1 VKLEFDP
8 KQRHQRVAV
17 DAVLGLLDGAS
28 RIDGGGQEDLLLTN
42 LHAVQRAARIS
53 PSDALA
59 YIEREI
65 ETRGGPRQARFAN
78 FAVEM
83 ETGTGKTYVYLR
95 TTLELARI
103 HGLQRFIVVVPSV
116 AIREGVIKTLQITRE
131 HFAALYPDV
140 PYRYHAYD
148 SRRLARLRGFV
159 SSGNVEIMVMTIDA
173 FNKASNVM
181 RQPNDRLQ
189 GEVPLHMIQDVR
201 PILILDEPQNM
212 ESNLS
217 IQSLADLHPVLAL
230 RYSATHRNPYA
241 LIHRLSPAEAHR
253 RGLVKRIEV
262 ASVAGEGA
270 GENEAAVSAQIR
282 RTIEEHV
289 ERQARMTPRGIKVL
303 SLFFVDRVSSYTAED
318 GLVRRLFDHHYEE
331 LRSEHPEV
339 VELPAQNVRAA
350 YFAEKRRRGGRREA
364 IDSRSGHSVEDEAA
378 YNLIM
383 RDKERLLSLEEPV
396 AFIFSHSALRE
407 GWDNPNVFQIC
418 TLAQSRSEVK
428 KRQEIGRGI
437 RLPVDQSGRRV
448 HDAEI
453 CVLTVV
459 ANDSYETYVAGLQNE
474 LRVDL
479 EDHMLPPQPA
489 RAGAARR
496 QRSPDSGERP
506 FEPDR
511 WHGLDTQRLLREATV
526 SLDAA
531 CIGGPA
537 HGTTRG
543 ALPNLVDLV
552 AELLDRR
559 AGAMRLTRR
568 TILELLRRTR
578 HREAL
583 LHHPWAVASAAARA
597 LAEGAVSQLG
607 EDPETGAADASRDR
621 AAPVE
626 DGV

>member
-1 VKLEFDP
+1 
-8 KQRHQRVAV
+8 V
-17 DAVLGLLDGAS
+17 DAVVDLLDGAA
-28 RIDGGGQEDLLLTN
+28 RIADSGLDDVLLTN
-42 LHAVQRAARIS
+42 LRAVQRAAGIR
-53 PSDALA
+53 PVEALA

-65 ETRGGPRQARFAN
+65 DTRAGRRRARFAN

-95 TTLELARI
+95 TALELARL
-103 HGLQRFIVVVPSV
+103 HRLQRFIVVVPSV

-148 SRRLARLRGFV
+148 SRRLARLRSFV
-159 SSGNVEIMVMTIDA
+159 SSTNVELMVMTIDA

-189 GEVPLHMIQDVR
+189 GEVPLHMVQDVR
-201 PILILDEPQNM
+201 PVLILDEPQNM
-212 ESNLS
+212 ESDLS
-217 IQSLADLHPVLAL
+217 VQSLADLHPQLAL

-262 ASVAGEGA
+262 ASVADERPVDR
-270 GENEAAVSAQIR
+270 EAALSAQIR
-282 RTIEEHV
+282 RTIEAHM
-289 ERQARMTPRGIKVL
+289 ERKAWLEPRGIKVL

-331 LRSEHPEV
+331 LRSQHSEIAA
-339 VELPAQNVRAA
+339 LPAQSVRAA
-350 YFAEKRRRGGRREA
+350 YFAEKRRRGGHREK
-364 IDSRSGHSVEDEAA
+364 IDSRSGRSAADEAA
-378 YNLIM
+378 YDLIM

-418 TLAQSRSEVK
+418 TLAHSRSDLK
-428 KRQEIGRGI
+428 KRQEIGRGV

-448 HDAEI
+448 HDPDI
-453 CVLTVV
+453 GVLTVV
-459 ANDSYETYVAGLQNE
+459 ANDSYETYVAGLQSE
-474 LRVDL
+474 LLADL

-489 RAGAARR
+489 KAGPAASRR
-496 QRSPDSGERP
+496 GVEPREAVVD
-506 FEPDR
+506 PDR
-511 WHGLDTQRLLREATV
+511 WQVLDTERLLREAV
-526 SLDAA
+526 RRLDAA
-531 CIGGPA
+531 CIDGPA
-537 HGTTRG
+537 HDATRG

-552 AELLDRR
+552 AELVGRR
-559 AGAMRLTRR
+559 AGAARLTRR
-568 TILELLRRTR
+568 TILALLRRTR

-583 LHHPWAVASAAARA
+583 LRRPLAVASAAARA
-597 LAEGAVSQLG
+597 LVQCAAAQLE
-607 EDPETGAADASRDR
+607 EDPESA
-621 AAPVE
+621 
-626 DGV
+626 